1 MDKRKQNGGHSTK
14 SKGVDKR
21 KNEYKKAIEN
31 AITLDDVERALKK
44 CIQIGISDDK
54 DRMQA
59 LKLLLEYT
67 VGKPKETVEL
77 EGGEGIGLSFNEML
91 ALIRG
96 DKQ

>member
-1 MDKRKQNGGHSTK
+1 MDKRKENGGHSTK

-21 KNEYKKAIEN
+21 KNEYKRAIEN
-31 AITLDDVERALKK
+31 AISLDDVERALKK
-44 CIQIGISDDK
+44 CIQIYIRDDK

-59 LKLLLEYT
+59 LKLILEYT

-91 ALIRG
+91 ALVRG
-96 DKQ
+96 DK